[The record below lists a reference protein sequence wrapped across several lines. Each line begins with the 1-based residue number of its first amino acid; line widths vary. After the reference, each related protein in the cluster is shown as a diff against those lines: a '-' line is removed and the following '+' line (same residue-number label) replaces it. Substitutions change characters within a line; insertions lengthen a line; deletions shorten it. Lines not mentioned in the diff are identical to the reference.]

1 MRPLDPRLLKYA
13 KTTRNYMA
21 FATVNGIVTA
31 VIVITQAIV
40 LGELLTSVFIGGK
53 QFIDVRGQLFL
64 LVALVIVRAISAWFS
79 DYIAARS
86 SAAAKSELRMAVL
99 ARSAKLGPAWIN
111 SKRSSDL
118 TNTATRGLDA
128 LDVYFSRYLP
138 QLVLSVIIP
147 LTVGVAILTQDIL
160 SALIVGI
167 TVPLIPFFMALV
179 GWVTQSKVDKQWH
192 SMQALSGHFLDLVS
206 GLPTLKAFNRS
217 RFQAQTIRT
226 VGEDYRTST
235 MSVLRISFLSSLLLE
250 LIATLSVALVA
261 VAIGLRLVNGTMQL
275 REGLIVL
282 LLVPEA
288 YLPLRQVGANFH
300 AVAEGL
306 EAANHMF
313 EILEHPLVEE
323 DNDSGLTC
331 PEPHKIVFN
340 NISYTYPLAQTPALK
355 NLSASFTAGS
365 VSVLTGVSG
374 SGKSTALSVLLKFF
388 SPDSGTIQVDDI
400 DLAEIKTTSWRKHV
414 SYLPQNPWL
423 PNGTVRDALLMAGS
437 VSDSELVS
445 VCARSGLV
453 ISDQI
458 QFPNGL
464 DTLIST
470 SSGLSAGQRRRIA
483 LARVFIRDSK
493 VVILDEPT
501 ASVDGDTEE
510 LIIKAVREMSAAGKI
525 VIAVAHRPAMISIAD
540 QIIQI
545 PEPVLVPSR
554 NTS

>member
-13 KTTRNYMA
+13 KTTRNYMV

-40 LGELLTSVFIGGK
+40 LGELLASVFIGGK
-53 QFIDVRGQLFL
+53 QFVEVKGQLFL
-64 LVALVIVRAISAWFS
+64 LVVLVIIRAISTWFS

-99 ARSAKLGPAWIN
+99 SRSAKLGPAWIN

-138 QLVLSVIIP
+138 QLVLSAIIP
-147 LTVGVAILTQDIL
+147 LSVGVAILTQDIL
-160 SALIVGI
+160 SAVIVGL

-217 RFQAQTIRT
+217 RFQAKTIVS
-226 VGEDYRTST
+226 VGEEYRTST
-235 MSVLRISFLSSLLLE
+235 MSVLRISFLSSLVLE
-250 LIATLSVALVA
+250 LISTLSVALVA
-261 VAIGLRLVNGTMQL
+261 VAIGLRLVNGSMQL

-323 DNDSGLTC
+323 DVDSGLIC
-331 PEPHKIVFN
+331 SEPHKIVFN
-340 NISYTYPLAQTPALK
+340 SLSYTYPLTQTPALK
-355 NLSASFTAGS
+355 NLSASFTQGS

-374 SGKSTALSVLLKFF
+374 SGKSTALSLLLKFF
-388 SPDSGTIQVDDI
+388 APDLGAIQVNDI
-400 DLAEIKTTSWRKHV
+400 DLNDIQTTSWRKHV
-414 SYLPQNPWL
+414 AYLPQNPWL
-423 PNGTVRDALLMAGS
+423 PNGTVRDALLMAGAA
-437 VSDSELVS
+437 SDSELVG
-445 VCARSGLV
+445 VCARAGLD
-453 ISDQI
+453 ISDQF

-464 DTLIST
+464 ETVIST

-510 LIIKAVREMSAAGKI
+510 LIIRAVQEMSSSGKI

-540 QIIQI
+540 QVIHI
-545 PEPVLVPSR
+545 PEPVLVASK
-554 NTS
+554 TLS